1 MKTVAIVVAGGR
13 GDRMKASIPK
23 QFMLLQHRE
32 IFVRSVEIF
41 HGSDLIDGVVLVM
54 HPDWMEA
61 AGRILD
67 KYGIDS
73 VGIVPGGETRQE
85 SVYRGLCSIEY
96 EGFDTVLIH
105 DAARPLFSAF
115 QIPDLLKTVEK
126 GLGVVV
132 VEPLSDTVYITDHGS
147 VVGIPDRA
155 NLRAAETP
163 QTFRYEDIFAAHRKA
178 IDENLTS
185 STDDARL
192 LLNNGC
198 KIVTLDSLT
207 RNMKITGP
215 QDLEIAELLLKS
227 RAKTKGESKD
237 SPIE

>member
-1 MKTVAIVVAGGR
+1 M
-13 GDRMKASIPK
+13 
-23 QFMLLQHRE
+23 
-32 IFVRSVEIF
+32 
-41 HGSDLIDGVVLVM
+41 
-54 HPDWMEA
+54 
-61 AGRILD
+61 
-67 KYGIDS
+67 
-73 VGIVPGGETRQE
+73 
-85 SVYRGLCSIEY
+85 
-96 EGFDTVLIH
+96 
-105 DAARPLFSAF
+105 
-115 QIPDLLKTVEK
+115 
-126 GLGVVV
+126 VV

-227 RAKTKGESKD
+227 RAKTKGESFD

>member
-147 VVGIPDRA
+147 VVRIPDRA

-227 RAKTKGESKD
+227 RAKTKGES
-237 SPIE
+237 

>member
-227 RAKTKGESKD
+227 RAKTKGESLD

>member
-1 MKTVAIVVAGGR
+1 MKTAAIVVAGGR
-13 GDRMKASIPK
+13 GDRMNASIPK

-41 HGSDLIDGVVLVM
+41 HGSDLIDIVVLVM
-54 HPDWMEA
+54 HPEWMET
-61 AGRILD
+61 AGKILNRYD
-67 KYGIDS
+67 IGS
-73 VGIVPGGETRQE
+73 VTMVMGGETRQE
-85 SVYRGLCSIEY
+85 SVYRGLCSIEN
-96 EGFDTVLIH
+96 EGFDIVLIH

-115 QIPDLLKTVEK
+115 QIPDLLKMVEK

-132 VEPLSDTVYITDHGS
+132 VETLRDTVYITDGGS
-147 VVGIPDRA
+147 VVEIPDRT

-163 QTFRYEDIFAAHRKA
+163 QVFIYEDIFAAHRRA

-192 LLNNGC
+192 LLNYGG

-215 QDLEIAELLLKS
+215 HDLEIAELLLK
-227 RAKTKGESKD
+227 AKTKGESKD